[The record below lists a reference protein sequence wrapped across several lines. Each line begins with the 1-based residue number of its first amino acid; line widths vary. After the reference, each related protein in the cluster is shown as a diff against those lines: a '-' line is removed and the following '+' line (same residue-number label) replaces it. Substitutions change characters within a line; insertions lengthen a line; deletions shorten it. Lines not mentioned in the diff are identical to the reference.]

1 MTQGLFITVEG
12 IDGSG
17 KSTFVR
23 ALKEALTRDSV
34 LTHAPGATAVGQ
46 KIRSILLSK
55 EYQLSSYA
63 ELFLF
68 LADRSVLVEE
78 VIRPNLEKGV
88 VVICDRYND
97 STAAYQHTT
106 NAPVE
111 ELCRLASYDLHPDIT
126 FYLDVPIDV
135 AQQRIAHKSPDRIE
149 AEGVNR
155 QKSVL
160 EAYRKLAKE
169 QERIITLDA
178 TSSVEDLVT
187 TALNHLEKYELFT

>member
-1 MTQGLFITVEG
+1 MTLGLFITVEG

-34 LTHAPGATAVGQ
+34 LTHAPGATPVGQ

-88 VVICDRYND
+88 VVIVIVIMI
-97 STAAYQHTT
+97 Q
-106 NAPVE
+106 
-111 ELCRLASYDLHPDIT
+111 
-126 FYLDVPIDV
+126 
-135 AQQRIAHKSPDRIE
+135 QQRISIP
-149 AEGVNR
+149 
-155 QKSVL
+155 QML
-160 EAYRKLAKE
+160 P
-169 QERIITLDA
+169 
-178 TSSVEDLVT
+178 
-187 TALNHLEKYELFT
+187 